1 MVGKRHEPRFP
12 TEKRDVTSK
21 NIGGIS
27 DLVVWAPIKEGFIDA
42 FGNVTYASRLRIVTE
57 ALNKLR
63 KNVREFQ
70 LTEPF
75 ADSTKR
81 ILSLLDFRIGIV
93 ERDIYGFGGAQDE
106 EKETL
111 RPRQYMYL
119 TATFDGPWEP
129 YMRQIWRPLGN
140 FLDLVLCNCE
150 GYLDAYTT
158 DFEKY
163 IQWVRDHSLDTGMFY
178 LVMGQTVKDHL
189 YLRETER
196 IERETEDAH
205 GRDVEITT
213 HYSRTPEE
221 EALAVRDPDG
231 TIDFVTVI
239 DVDDDDKVKSI
250 TQGALTLALE
260 ALNVLYQL
268 TRYYPADSIFD
279 AQGEFLWRATRDILE
294 KEPLKKYVETL
305 RDLEIPKKCADPKH
319 ASSPE
324 CQAIILKKKIGTAIW
339 RNLRDQ
345 LEWYAEGFPKF
356 VKKVVDNPDED
367 QNVQKGLL
375 TSYDADGETIK
386 NSAMLL
392 LKITDIK
399 KVQSFLH
406 PFLWSWEGRKSLWG
420 FFANL
425 ALTYKGLEKL
435 PFSAAEL
442 RALPKE
448 FRQGMEERAP
458 HIGDVYHNHPQRW
471 LRPRRNGQCYE
482 AGKTLPRVSLYEI
495 DMVMQ
500 LRVPIRKGRE
510 KYNRFIEFEKF
521 PEPSASFKGAKDIRT
536 LNYPLVL
543 QNTFGIDSED
553 VDLPDPVRKYLYF
566 YVQILNEITDV
577 NDPEKEF
584 IIYAFIE
591 LLRKYGDEL
600 GVEILSIQSG
610 HRPDTEE
617 VEPKAKSFVPAS
629 TPTDH
634 FGFKDG
640 ISQPFIPSSG
650 EENHPMAIYR
660 GDLILGHSTQI
671 DDPPSTL
678 GEKSIQRNGSF
689 LAIRKMRQDVEAFE
703 QFLQC
708 NKHKTNDDES
718 LLAAKMMGRNRDGTP
733 LIKAIDNNFD
743 YEKETDGTICPFISH
758 IRRANPRDVVHKR
771 KAPKILRRGM
781 TYGNRIEKDPTSTE
795 RGSIFIAY
803 CSNLAEQYELIQR
816 WVNGGNSTDIVSS
829 QSDPIIAPPPRD
841 GADVFKF
848 PMKGPQK
855 TEVLRFN
862 RYPERPF
869 VQLEWGLYAFAPG
882 KNTLLELIKRI
893 HDGSENRRDGNQ
905 VARGKKVVE
914 QIEGLPKKNLRRQ
927 EWKTIL
933 EDFLT
938 KDPAE
943 NNTTA
948 EVMAFIREKHNGV
961 YKIPDGVLGAD
972 NDSENIFEEMNE
984 NPVLL
989 VAEKSTILDV
999 LSQPKLFSSK
1009 TIGKRLDKVFG
1020 EHYIGMDPKPGTN
1033 KDPYLESSWTT
1044 NKTLLD
1050 YSELQAYYLGYGSA
1064 AAILNRRKEVAIKL
1078 FRKDKYKIELTRE
1091 LFAISLAAVCHY
1103 WFGIPDDMENPQYFM
1118 PGGFP
1123 YLQTARNDENR
1134 LPRCPGDFLAPSRG
1148 SFYPRPTPAIAS
1160 YAEDHGP
1167 RLKKAVDKL
1176 TSHWKQ
1182 CGFPQDSAVLAK
1194 SIYEKVKD
1202 FDLLGRN
1209 LVGAMIG
1216 MLPSSEA
1223 SLRAATYDWAE
1234 NDKLWQIQGDL
1245 VSLTNGKTAT
1255 FEQAKEIV
1263 KPHLIEAMSKR
1274 PAPDLLY
1281 RTATKPGVLGGK
1293 AYKKGDTIILA
1304 LVSALQ
1310 ADLDAGKSDIFT
1322 VFGDYRD
1329 KKCPYNTGRNP
1340 HACPA
1345 TDMAMGNLLGI
1356 ITALLQAGEIQ
1367 TLPASL
1373 IWEISF
1379 KVEKIENPDH
1389 CKVQSD

>member
-1 MVGKRHEPRFP
+1 MAGTKHEPRFP

-42 FGNVTYASRLRIVTE
+42 FGNVTYASRLRLVTE

-70 LTEPF
+70 FTEPF

-93 ERDIYGFGGAQDE
+93 ERDIYGFGGADDKNQ
-106 EKETL
+106 ETL

-150 GYLDAYTT
+150 GYLPAYTT
-158 DFEKY
+158 DFEAY

-178 LVMGQTVKDHL
+178 LVMNKTVKDHL
-189 YLRETER
+189 YLGEIER
-196 IERETEDAH
+196 IERETEDSH
-205 GRDVEITT
+205 ERDVEIAT
-213 HYSRTPEE
+213 HYTRTPEE
-221 EALAVRDPDG
+221 EALAVRDPEG
-231 TIDFVTVI
+231 TNDFITVI
-239 DVDDDDKVKSI
+239 DGEGKERSI
-250 TQGALTLALE
+250 TQDALTLALE

-268 TRYYPADSIFD
+268 TRYYPADSDFD
-279 AQGEFLWRATRDILE
+279 AHGEFLWRATIDILE
-294 KEPLKKYVETL
+294 KEPLKKYVEAL

-319 ASSPE
+319 AGNSD
-324 CQAIILKKKIGTAIW
+324 CQAIILKKKIGSVMW
-339 RNLRDQ
+339 RGLRDQ
-345 LEWYAEGFPKF
+345 LEWYADGFPKLTNM
-356 VKKVVDNPDED
+356 VVDNPDED

-375 TSYDADGETIK
+375 TSYDEGGLTIK

-392 LKITDIK
+392 LKITDPS

-406 PFLWSWEGRKSLWG
+406 PFLWSWEGRKSSWG
-420 FFANL
+420 FFTNL

-435 PFSAAEL
+435 PLSAEEL

-458 HIGDVYHNHPQRW
+458 HIGDVYHSHPQRW
-471 LRPRRNGQCYE
+471 LRPRRNGQCHH
-482 AGKTLPRVSLYEI
+482 AGKVLPRVSLYEV

-500 LRVPIRKGRE
+500 LRVPICKDSD
-510 KYNRFIEFEKF
+510 KYNQFIEFEDL
-521 PEPSASFKGAKDIRT
+521 PEPSASFKGAKDIHT
-536 LNYPLVL
+536 LNYL
-543 QNTFGIDSED
+543 QILQDTFGTDTED
-553 VDLPDPVRKYLYF
+553 ADLPEAVRKFLNF
-566 YVQILNEITDV
+566 YIQILNELTDL
-577 NDPEKEF
+577 DQPDREMLIF
-584 IIYAFIE
+584 AFIE
-591 LLRKYGDEL
+591 LLRKYGSEL
-600 GVEILSIQSG
+600 GVEILSIQSSS
-610 HRPDTEE
+610 RPDTEHI
-617 VEPKAKSFVPAS
+617 KSAAKRFIPDP

-640 ISQPFIPSSG
+640 LSQPFIPSAG
-650 EENHPMAIYR
+650 QANHPMAINR

-671 DDPPSTL
+671 GDPPSAL
-678 GEKSIQRNGSF
+678 EVKNIQKNGSF
-689 LAIRKMRQDVEAFE
+689 LAIRKIRQDVEAFE
-703 QFLQC
+703 DFLQS
-708 NKHKTNDDES
+708 NKCKTNNDED
-718 LLAAKMMGRNRDGTP
+718 LLAAKMMGRHRDGTP
-733 LIKAIDNNFD
+733 LIQAADNDFD
-743 YEKETDGTICPFISH
+743 YKKEKDGTICPFISH
-758 IRRANPRDVVHKR
+758 IRRANPRDEIHER

-781 TYGNRIEKDPTSTE
+781 SYGKRFKDDPTDPD
-795 RGSIFIAY
+795 RGSLFMAY

-829 QSDPIIAPPPRD
+829 QTDPIIGPPPRD

-848 PMKGPQK
+848 PMQVGDKK
-855 TEVLRFN
+855 EVLRFN
-862 RYPERPF
+862 RDPDRPF

-882 KNTLLELIKRI
+882 KNALLDLISRTQEGDAI
-893 HDGSENRRDGNQ
+893 QRDCQQ
-905 VARGKKVVE
+905 VLRGKKVVE
-914 QIEGLPKKNLRRQ
+914 QIENLPNKSLRRQ

-933 EDFLT
+933 EDFMT

-948 EVMAFIREKHNGV
+948 EVLAYIRENHNGV
-961 YKIPDGVLGAD
+961 YKIPEGVLGAD
-972 NDSENIFEEMNE
+972 KGKDSVFESMNE

-989 VAEKSTILDV
+989 VAEKSTIMEV
-999 LSQPKLFSSK
+999 LSQTERFSSE
-1009 TIGKRLDKVFG
+1009 TIGNRLDKVFG
-1020 EHYIGMDPKPGTN
+1020 EHYIGIDPKPGA
-1033 KDPYLESSWTT
+1033 KDDPYLENSWNT
-1044 NKTLLD
+1044 NENLLK
-1050 YSELQAYYLGYGSA
+1050 YKEECAYNLGYGSA
-1064 AAILNRRKEVAIKL
+1064 AAILNARKDAAIKL
-1078 FRKDKYKIELTRE
+1078 FCKDKYKIELTRE
-1091 LFAISLAAVCHY
+1091 LFANSLAIVCHK
-1103 WFGIPDDMENPQYFM
+1103 WFGIPDGIENPQYFM

-1123 YLQTARNDENR
+1123 YLQSAREDENR

-1160 YAEDHGP
+1160 YAKDHGP
-1167 RLKKAVDKL
+1167 RLRKAVDKL
-1176 TSHWKQ
+1176 TKNWKKN
-1182 CGFPQDSAVLAK
+1182 GFPKDSAFIAQQIFK
-1194 SIYEKVKD
+1194 DMKVKD

-1223 SLRAATYDWAE
+1223 SLRAASYDWAE
-1234 NDKLWQIQGDL
+1234 NEKLWQIQGDL
-1245 VSLTNGKTAT
+1245 ISLTNGLPAT
-1255 FEQAKEIV
+1255 FELAREIV

-1281 RTATKPGVLGGK
+1281 RMATKPGVLGGK
-1293 AYKKGDTIILA
+1293 SYNKGDTIILS

-1310 ADLDAGKSDIFT
+1310 ADLDAGEPDIFT

-1379 KVEKIENPDH
+1379 KVEETEFPPH
-1389 CKVQSD
+1389 CKRQAN